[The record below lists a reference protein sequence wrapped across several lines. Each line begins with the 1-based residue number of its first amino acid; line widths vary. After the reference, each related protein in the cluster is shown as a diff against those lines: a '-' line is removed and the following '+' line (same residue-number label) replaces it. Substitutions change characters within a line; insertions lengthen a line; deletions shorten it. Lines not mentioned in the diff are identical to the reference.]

1 MWDAFHNVGLRSHY
15 VATTRALRGDKPLMG
30 PGSLVVNVSSFGG
43 LAFTFNVAYSVG
55 KGAVDR
61 LSRDMA
67 VDLEPRGI
75 GCVSLWPGIVRTE
88 RLLKLAAGDGKA
100 PNKNAF
106 DLTMS
111 ESPLLSG
118 RVVAALAAAPDYVAK
133 RTGEVVVVAEAAEHF
148 GIADEDGSRPVSI
161 RSLGFALS
169 YALGLDRA
177 SGGWGAWLMA
187 ALRYVKIP
195 FGVFRNAKYAMER
208 KQKMQSQDREPKT
221 HGD

>member
-1 MWDAFHNVGLRSHY
+1 
-15 VATTRALRGDKPLMG
+15 
-30 PGSLVVNVSSFGG
+30 
-43 LAFTFNVAYSVG
+43 
-55 KGAVDR
+55 
-61 LSRDMA
+61 
-67 VDLEPRGI
+67 
-75 GCVSLWPGIVRTE
+75 
-88 RLLKLAAGDGKA
+88 
-100 PNKNAF
+100 
-106 DLTMS
+106 MS

-148 GIADEDGSRPVSI
+148 GIADEDGLCPRPVSI

-195 FGVFRNAKYAMER
+195 FFLFKNAKYAMER
-208 KQKMQSQDREPKT
+208 KQRMQSQDREPKT